1 MSHIRSL
8 AKCLKDDDDALAAH
22 VAGPS
27 LSVVSEDC

>member
-8 AKCLKDDDDALAAH
+8 TECLIADDDAMVSH

-27 LSVVSEDC
+27 LSVVGDL